1 MHHTARNMYFFLLIL
16 LTTLCLVKSFNC
28 TLNYVFLVHNLHSFV
43 RRSPWLQY
51 FRRSGRE
58 THAFINGARWQHEGS
73 EQRTLHGIPRLN
85 NHSSSTSMYETILTV
100 LESAITSAGTNHQ
113 AGSASQI
120 RNLSSFSVVNIN
132 TVKSTDI
139 FVLLPEDSFPV
150 KSLHD
155 TRVLATT
162 STPHHISPP

>member
-1 MHHTARNMYFFLLIL
+1 MPDHDINLHQTVTNMHFILLIF
-16 LTTLCLVKSFNC
+16 LTTLYLVKSFNC

-43 RRSPWLQY
+43 RRSPWVQY

-58 THAFINGARWQHEGS
+58 THAFINGARWQHEAS

-85 NHSSSTSMYETILTV
+85 NHSSSTRSSVYETILTV
-100 LESAITSAGTNHQ
+100 LDSALTSAGTSHSP
-113 AGSASQI
+113 GSASQM
-120 RNLSSFSVVNIN
+120 RNQSSSSLVV
-132 TVKSTDI
+132 TVKPTDM

-155 TRVLATT
+155 ARVRLERY
-162 STPHHISPP
+162 

>member
-1 MHHTARNMYFFLLIL
+1 MHQTVPNMLYFILIFSA
-16 LTTLCLVKSFNC
+16 TLSLVNSYNC

-58 THAFINGARWQHEGS
+58 THAFINGARWQHEGN
-73 EQRTLHGIPRLN
+73 EQRALHGIPRLN
-85 NHSSSTSMYETILTV
+85 NHSSSTSMYETMLTV
-100 LESAITSAGTNHQ
+100 LDTAITSAGTTHQ
-113 AGSASQI
+113 AGSASPM
-120 RNLSSFSVVNIN
+120 RNQSSQPVV
-132 TVKSTDI
+132 TVKPSDM

-155 TRVLATT
+155 TRVRTT
-162 STPHHISPP
+162 SSTPLTFSSL

>member
-1 MHHTARNMYFFLLIL
+1 MYLTLFIF
-16 LTTLCLVKSFNC
+16 LTTLCLVKGLNC

-58 THAFINGARWQHEGS
+58 THAFINGARWQHEGNEVRS
-73 EQRTLHGIPRLN
+73 LHGIPRLN
-85 NHSSSTSMYETILTV
+85 NHSSSSISMYETILTV
-100 LESAITSAGTNHQ
+100 LDTAMTSAAATTIHPV
-113 AGSASQI
+113 GSTSSL
-120 RNLSSFSVVNIN
+120 RNQSSSSSSSSSIAQP
-132 TVKSTDI
+132 TVKPTDM

-155 TRVLATT
+155 ARV
-162 STPHHISPP
+162 